1 MTGQFIPYKRLNEL
15 RKAASEGNQK
25 AREIIDR
32 YMDRNTDMDSLSRLM
47 DDYYGVPKKEDEVPT
62 PKEETPVESKEEA
75 KPTLDTEEAK
85 GLPSVDNTDDFSD
98 LKKEIDGLVDLPEVK
113 PTSFR
118 DYMSSKERNGN
129 RARKDANYFKAFDLE
144 RRKAFLANS
153 KAEFSD
159 GLKGKRRDI
168 ERSYDDLNSSLGK
181 YGQMVEDM
189 PNDDTEL
196 DVSAS
201 ERAYGDLVGNANAM
215 PAFGRS
221 WDERDLSMMND
232 TLAGLVSKYG
242 KKNVVAM
249 LNTIREDG
257 NAWKDYNI
265 GMLDNAVNNYGKS
278 LDKLLK

>member
-1 MTGQFIPYKRLNEL
+1 MTGQFIPYKRLSEL

-47 DDYYGVPKKEDEVPT
+47 DDYYGASEKEDGVPAPKKEEPMEKEETTPT
-62 PKEETPVESKEEA
+62 PKAEG
-75 KPTLDTEEAK
+75 AK

-118 DYMSSKERNGN
+118 DYMSSKEKNGN
-129 RARKDANYFKAFDLE
+129 RARKDANYFKAFDPE
-144 RRKAFLANS
+144 RRKAFLANR

-189 PNDDTEL
+189 PNDGAEL

-201 ERAYGDLVGNANAM
+201 EKAYGDLVGNANAM

-221 WDERDLSMMND
+221 WDERDLSMMKD

-249 LNTIREDG
+249 LNTIREDS

-265 GMLDNAVNNYGKS
+265 GMLDNAVNNYGKN